1 MLGRGRRRRRAARCR
16 SPGRARARRWPRSWL
31 RSCSAPVG
39 RRRRALVPCRA
50 VVARWPRY
58 PGRTGPELSLI
69 VLARYSCKMRNSGSS
84 ELRKAAQA
92 IATGKTVSIY
102 TRCPPVQSAGPS
114 AGVVALIAQAV
125 LLKDGVPSPLVEEY
139 EVTMDDAD
147 QLISNGALDR
157 RDYIETTI
165 DKNQKSTT
173 WKIFVNGTLHKS
185 GAIAGASHED
195 ALKTAQADALSN
207 LPGRC
212 FPHRAEVQLA

>member
-1 MLGRGRRRRRAARCR
+1 MLEAERG
-16 SPGRARARRWPRSWL
+16 
-31 RSCSAPVG
+31 
-39 RRRRALVPCRA
+39 A
-50 VVARWPRY
+50 V
-58 PGRTGPELSLI
+58 TGPELSLL
-69 VLARYSCKMRNSGSS
+69 VLARYSCNMGNSGSS
-84 ELRKAAQA
+84 EFQKAAKA
-92 IATGKTVSIY
+92 LAAGNTTVSIY

-114 AGVVALIAQAV
+114 AQRPGVVALIAQAV
-125 LLKDGVPSPLVEEY
+125 LAKAGVPSPLVEEY
-139 EVTMDDAD
+139 EVTMDDAQ

-195 ALKTAQADALSN
+195 ALKTAQTDAMSN

-212 FPHRAEVQLA
+212 FPHRAEAQLA